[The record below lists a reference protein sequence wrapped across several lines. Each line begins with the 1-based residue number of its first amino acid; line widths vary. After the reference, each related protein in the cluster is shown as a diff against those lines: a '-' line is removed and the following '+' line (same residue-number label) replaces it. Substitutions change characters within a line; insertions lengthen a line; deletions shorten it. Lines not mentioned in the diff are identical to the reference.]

1 MGISPSP
8 TDIAADLGC
17 VGPGSE
23 PGTVDAPPVLPGP
36 TNSTG
41 AETLGDLLGILACPI
56 CRGGLQRGAEHLRC
70 TGADCGAE
78 FPMVDGIPVLI
89 NEKRSL
95 FDLRVFL
102 SRQPTFFK
110 PTGRLRQTLSN
121 LVPRLD
127 CNVAAERNFRR
138 LRDLLVAR
146 TTRPKVL
153 VVGGSTLGA
162 GMAPLIDE
170 PRVQLIE
177 TDVALGPRTQVVC
190 DAHDL
195 PFQDETFDAA
205 VVQAVLEHVTE
216 PDRCVAEIHRVLRDE
231 GLVYSD
237 IPFIQQVHGREFDF
251 QRFTWLGHRRL
262 FRAFRQ
268 IDGGITCGPGTAL
281 AWTIRYF
288 VLSFFTRPELRAL
301 VSGLTRLAFFWL
313 KYFDRLLARR
323 ESAFDAASAFY
334 FLGQKSGD
342 VLPDRELVA
351 AYRGGF

>member
-1 MGISPSP
+1 MD
-8 TDIAADLGC
+8 TAAELGC
-17 VGPGSE
+17 VGPGSD
-23 PGTVDAPPVLPGP
+23 PGTVDAPLVLPGP
-36 TNSTG
+36 NGS
-41 AETLGDLLGILACPI
+41 AEAGTLHDLLEILACPVCRSDLELRTEHLGCTGKG
-56 CRGGLQRGAEHLRC
+56 CRG
-70 TGADCGAE
+70 E

-89 NEKRSL
+89 NAQRSL
-95 FDLRVFL
+95 FDPGVFL

-110 PTGRLRQTLSN
+110 PRGRLRRALSN

-127 CNVAAERNFRR
+127 YNVAAERNFRR

-162 GMAPLIDE
+162 GMGPLVDE

-177 TDVALGPRTQVVC
+177 TDVAFGPRTQVIC

-195 PFQDETFDAA
+195 PFQDETIDAV
-205 VVQAVLEHVTE
+205 VVQAVLEHVTRPE
-216 PDRCVAEIHRVLRDE
+216 RCVAEIHRVLRDD

-281 AWTIRYF
+281 AWSARYF
-288 VLSFFTRPELRAL
+288 ALSFFTQPKLRAL

-334 FLGQKSGD
+334 FLGRKADD
-342 VLPDRELVA
+342 VLGDRDLVA
-351 AYRGGF
+351 SYRGGF